1 MFYRVKEV
9 RGKFI
14 PQKLNFLLGWQ
25 AIDKKDLFLWTSD
38 DYQWKYCKCDTLEEA
53 REIIRNY
60 KPKFHRP

>member
-38 DYQWKYCKCDTLEEA
+38 DYQWKY
-53 REIIRNY
+53 
-60 KPKFHRP
+60 